1 MWKARVAFDPIR
13 KGDPTTDEE
22 IAAWL
27 KELEPQGV
35 IPEKVDD
42 YTKPRVEQVR
52 EAVAD
57 FRAGNVKYEV
67 LTAEDFR

>member
-1 MWKARVAFDPIR
+1 MILSEKETRLRI
-13 KGDPTTDEE
+13 EE

-27 KELEPQGV
+27 KELEPQAV
-35 IPEKVDD
+35 IPEKVDG